1 MKQSKAFKEFKERTQ
16 EIFNFAVLIT
26 MSVPTLKQNIK
37 LFNEGTINRLT
48 DPDYFEPSVIYEI
61 KPGTIEDLKAK
72 GLSEEKIEKLTLLLG
87 NPFNTKEFK
96 LKVIDAIGEADYNLH
111 KGTIKRQSKNYID
124 NITNCT
130 TNYQTKLA
138 TYLYFST
145 FSYFEAFI
153 IDISLEI
160 INGFNKLN
168 KEEYIDT
175 YKPTHDIISDMIK
188 LDKVFDASKKDRYRK
203 FSKKLRADGYQDPER
218 LVFSSLSEIFNTR
231 MENLKA
237 NEIPVFL
244 EKTLVFKMT
253 ETEASTFH
261 SIRNNRNSIGH
272 GGRGF
277 SPHLNDVINANKFFK
292 SLSERIDKHVTFYFF
307 NLNNY
312 QKE

>member
-26 MSVPTLKQNIK
+26 LSVPTLKQNIK
-37 LFNEGTINRLT
+37 LFDRGTINRLT

-61 KPGTIEDLKAK
+61 KPETIIDLKEK
-72 GLSEEKIEKLTLLLG
+72 GLSDEKIKKLTLLIG
-87 NPFNTKEFK
+87 NPLNNKEFK
-96 LKVIDAIGEADYNLH
+96 LKVISAIGDEDYKIH
-111 KGTIKRQSKNYID
+111 IRTIKRQSKNYVD

-153 IDISLEI
+153 VDISLEI

-168 KEEYIDT
+168 KEDYIKH
-175 YKPTHDIISDMIK
+175 YKPNQDILSDMIK
-188 LDKVFDASKKDRYRK
+188 VDKVFEANKKDRYIK
-203 FSKKLRADGYQDPER
+203 FSKKLRADGYRDPER
-218 LVFSSLSEIFNTR
+218 LVFSALTEMFSIK
-231 MENLKA
+231 MENIKA

-244 EKTLVFKMT
+244 EKTLVFNL
-253 ETEASTFH
+253 TEAEQSTFH

-277 SPHLNDVINANKFFK
+277 SPQLNDVINANKFFK